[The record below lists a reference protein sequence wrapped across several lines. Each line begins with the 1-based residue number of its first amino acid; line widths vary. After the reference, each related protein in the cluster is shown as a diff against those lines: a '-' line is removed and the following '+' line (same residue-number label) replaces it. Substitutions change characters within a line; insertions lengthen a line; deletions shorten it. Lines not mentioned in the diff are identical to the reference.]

1 MKIYDFLRIQN
12 RDILFMTS
20 PKVKISNLKRKLFKF
35 YIQNIFE
42 FLTSFS
48 SRVTSYSTRLVN
60 ISSRAHSSRVRV
72 ARELSRLI
80 STPIYNIAML
90 HVCMCINNLSQPQLM
105 GFFFSSLN
113 FFKF

>member
-20 PKVKISNLKRKLFKF
+20 PKVKISNLKKKKLLKF

-48 SRVTSYSTRLVN
+48 SRVTSCSTRLVN
-60 ISSRAHSSRVRV
+60 ISSRAHSSRVLTESSSSSSRV
-72 ARELSRLI
+72 
-80 STPIYNIAML
+80 
-90 HVCMCINNLSQPQLM
+90 V
-105 GFFFSSLN
+105 SSH
-113 FFKF
+113 